1 MTPTVERAFG
11 ELQEIPG
18 VGPEMVQDLIDR
30 CVRLPDPC
38 ASM

>member
-1 MTPTVERAFG
+1 MTPTVERAFE

-18 VGPEMVQDLIDR
+18 VGPEMAQDLID
-30 CVRLPDPC
+30 LPDPC